1 MASTEDWWSV
11 TQLTAARFRRLYAKH
26 QLLHIR
32 GAASGSSGWWTR
44 PMDELRRAFAEAPQ
58 TVHDTFTSESGH
70 QRSVEELLS
79 KPETAKRR
87 RGESERQQDDER
99 WYASFVV
106 QGSRERLDPF
116 LERAPLAELGECFA
130 RPSRQANDA
139 IVHAA
144 AVWVFFGQCGST
156 APVPGRAEH
165 TDAVEHDGTWHLQVA
180 GSKVWYL
187 RPTETLLA
195 SWRSNGGDGAAAA
208 AASAKGVRV
217 VVEAGDV
224 LVVNTRLFWHRTEI
238 PDTRAAADGLSV
250 SLARD
255 IFLGRAATDAGV
267 GGGGSG
273 GGSDDDDGA
282 TASHAS
288 TQLVNNF
295 DGLYAADAIKEGTVV
310 LTEDEM
316 PECELPRVADN
327 PSLGL
332 ASLPDGRMA
341 LVAVRDIA
349 AGENFSLAPSD
360 SEEDS
365 EDDDDDDK
373 IEEEEEGE

>member
-1 MASTEDWWSV
+1 MADQHCTDHPWSV
-11 TQLTAARFRRLYAKH
+11 TQLTAASFRRLYAKH

-32 GAASGSSGWWTR
+32 GAASGGSGWWTH

-58 TVHDTFTSESGH
+58 TVHDTYTSESGR
-70 QRSVEELLS
+70 QRSAEELLGRP
-79 KPETAKRR
+79 KTGKRR
-87 RGESERQQDDER
+87 RGECDRQQDDR
-99 WYASFVV
+99 WYSSFVV
-106 QGSRERLDPF
+106 QGSRSRLDSF
-116 LERAPLAELGECFA
+116 LERMPLAELGDCW
-130 RPSRQANDA
+130 RPSRQAADTV
-139 IVHAA
+139 VHAA
-144 AVWVFFGQCGST
+144 AVWVFFGQCGSA

-165 TDAVEHDGTWHLQVA
+165 TDAVEHDGTWHLQVC

-195 SWRSNGGDGAAAA
+195 SWRGDSGSGGTVGA

-224 LVVNTRLFWHRTEI
+224 LVVNTRLWWHRTEI
-238 PDTRAAADGLSV
+238 PDTRTAADGLSV

-255 IFLGRAATDAGV
+255 IFLGKAASGEGV
-267 GGGGSG
+267 GGG
-273 GGSDDDDGA
+273 DDDDGL
-282 TASHAS
+282 TASQSS

-295 DGLYAADAIKEGTVV
+295 EGLYAADAIKEGTVV

-332 ASLPDGRMA
+332 TNLPDGRMA

-360 SEEDS
+360 SENDS
-365 EDDDDDDK
+365 DDD
-373 IEEEEEGE
+373 EVEGEEEGED